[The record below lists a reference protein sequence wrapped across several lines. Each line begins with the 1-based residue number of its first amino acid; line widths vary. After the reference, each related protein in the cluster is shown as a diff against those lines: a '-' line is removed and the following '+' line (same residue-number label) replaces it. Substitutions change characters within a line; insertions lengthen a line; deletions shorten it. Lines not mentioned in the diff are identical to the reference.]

1 MHCNIP
7 IFIPQLAC
15 PHTCIFCNQKYISGQ
30 QKAPSM
36 LEVKETIETYLST
49 LSRDDEVELAFF
61 GGSFTGISMEMQD
74 KYLQFYKT

>member
-15 PHTCIFCNQKYISGQ
+15 PHACIFCNQKHISGQ

-36 LEVKETIETYLST
+36 LEVKETIETDAKITQML
-49 LSRDDEVELAFF
+49 ELA
-61 GGSFTGISMEMQD
+61 D
-74 KYLQFYKT
+74 RNLKCLL